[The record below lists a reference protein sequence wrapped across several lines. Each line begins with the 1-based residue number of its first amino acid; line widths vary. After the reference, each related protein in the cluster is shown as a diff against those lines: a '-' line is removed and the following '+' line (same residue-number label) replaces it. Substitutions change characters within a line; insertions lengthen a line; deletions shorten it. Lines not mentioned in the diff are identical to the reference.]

1 MTNLIVKASLLEEGL
16 IDDVKKMIDENKT
29 LFSDETVVLM
39 ADAHKGK
46 DVPVGFTMTLSKNIV
61 PPTFVSSDIGCGMT
75 SYLIENYIPSKREL
89 QSLSMIARD
98 IIKVNQKIIKYD
110 FEFKKELT
118 YLGTLGNGNHFVE
131 IGTNGK
137 DTLITV
143 HSGSRSYGGE
153 VFKKHYNEAKK
164 QHAKRGFSISKEEL
178 YKVEPKERQKYIE
191 QKKSKFL
198 QEPIPYIDLNI
209 YEKNTYKK
217 EIEEAVDVA
226 TCNRILILN
235 DVLFALESITKR
247 KFEFRTI
254 NTVHNYVEFFDDG
267 NMILRKGSINAKEG
281 LEVII
286 PINMKDGIILGI
298 SSNTENVNFSLPH
311 GGGRVLSRT
320 KAFEKLDLETFK
332 KDMEGIISPTVNQN
346 TLDEAPRAYKRIET
360 ILNDITPFLSK
371 YDVFKP
377 LFNFKGE

>member
-75 SYLIENYIPSKREL
+75 SYLLNDIVISNKDL
-89 QSLSMIARD
+89 KTFSMIAKD
-98 IIKVNQKIIKYD
+98 IIRVNKRLD
-110 FEFKKELT
+110 AGSLT
-118 YLGTLGNGNHFVE
+118 DYGTLGNGNHFVE

-143 HSGSRSYGGE
+143 HSGSRSIGGM
-153 VFKKHYNEAKK
+153 VFKKHYEEAKQQFQQK
-164 QHAKRGFSISKEEL
+164 YHSVSKEEL
-178 YKVEPKERQKYIE
+178 ELIEPKKRQEYIKN
-191 QKKSKFL
+191 KKKEL
-198 QEPIPYIDLNI
+198 IIEPIPYLDLNI
-209 YEKNTYKK
+209 YGLELYKK
-217 EIEEAVDVA
+217 ELNETIEAARINREKILRDVY
-226 TCNRILILN
+226 TTLC
-235 DVLFALESITKR
+235 SINKDYVTV
-247 KFEFRTI
+247 RTLI
-254 NTVHNYVEFFDDG
+254 NTIHNYVEFLEDG
-267 NMILRKGSINAKEG
+267 TMILRKGSINAKEG
-281 LEVII
+281 LEVVI

-311 GGGRVLSRT
+311 GAGRVLSRT
-320 KAFEKLDLETFK
+320 RAFAELDLETFK

-377 LFNFKGE
+377 IFNFKGE